1 MGVIKR
7 QGIKAGIIGY
17 IGIIVGFIGTVWV
30 YPLDFELYGYI
41 QSILASA
48 TLLTPILR
56 LGSVPLITKF
66 FTRYHDEGNKG
77 FLTGILL
84 VTSAT
89 MLVTTGMLFVL
100 SWFLESFS
108 INTEILNFIDFRDD
122 RFYVIYIVTILLV
135 FSNVFQTNAS
145 NYLRV
150 VVPEIIQGL
159 GLKVMLFCVVLS
171 GYFLGVEL
179 GTTVLILFTY
189 LVLNLLLMIVY
200 NYRIGA
206 LNLSGFKL
214 SKISKALY
222 LSAGSYWVFAG
233 LNYLGNII
241 AFKIDIIMLES
252 MIGYKEVG
260 FYSVILFMTIIIQVP
275 LRAILNIASPVIS
288 KSLQRNDYDNV
299 IQIYSKSSLN
309 LLIVGVLLFSLVY
322 INFTSLTEI
331 MTNGELIKPYLNV
344 FLFIGLA
351 RLFDVST
358 SVNNLIIVYSR
369 WYKYNLLLLLF
380 TGIIN
385 ISLNFVFIE
394 KYGIL
399 GAGMATAISLL
410 ILNIAKTVVVYLFI
424 NYQPFS
430 WKMLIPAGVLVM
442 VIFLPYSAGTDSTLL
457 NITINSTILAVV
469 YLPLIYFSKISPD
482 LNLVAQNTLK
492 KLANYMK

>member
-17 IGIIVGFIGTVWV
+17 IGIVVGFIGTIWV

-84 VTSAT
+84 ITFLT
-89 MLVTTGMLFVL
+89 IGLTTVVLYCL
-100 SWFLESFS
+100 SWLLQPLNFS
-108 INTEILNFIDFRDD
+108 TEIFDFINFKDD
-122 RFYVIYIVTILLV
+122 RFYVIYIVTILMI
-135 FSNVFQTNAS
+135 FSNIFQTNAS

-150 VVPEIIQGL
+150 VVPEIIQGI
-159 GLKVMLFCVVLS
+159 GLKVVLFTIVLS
-171 GYFLGVEL
+171 SFFLGVDL
-179 GTTVLILFTY
+179 STSILILFIY
-189 LVLNLLLMIVY
+189 LLLNLILMVAY
-200 NYRIGA
+200 NYHIMA
-206 LNLSGFKL
+206 LNLRGFKL
-214 SKISKALY
+214 SKVSKALF
-222 LSAGSYWVFAG
+222 LSAGGYWVFAG

-241 AFKIDIIMLES
+241 AFKIDIVMLES

-275 LRAILNIASPVIS
+275 LRAILNIASPIIS
-288 KSLQRNDYDNV
+288 KSLERKEYDNV
-299 IQIYSKSSLN
+299 IHIYSKSSLN

-322 INFTSLTEI
+322 VNFGSLTDI

-380 TGIIN
+380 TGAIN
-385 ISLNFVFIE
+385 IILNFILIE

-399 GAGMATAISLL
+399 GAGMATAISLFV
-410 ILNIAKTVVVYLFI
+410 LNVAKTIVVYLFI
-424 NYQPFS
+424 NYHPFNL
-430 WKMLIPAGVLVM
+430 KMLIPTAVLLL
-442 VIFLPYSAGTDSTLL
+442 VIFMPYSADTDSTIL
-457 NITINSTILAVV
+457 NVIVNSSILTGV

-482 LNLVAQNTLK
+482 LNGVTHNLINKLSNYLK
-492 KLANYMK
+492 